1 MGDFRKKI
9 SCRLISRRKKLAR
22 KYLGKIIFCTE
33 KKISLMTYN
42 AEKEILHR
50 YMSGKK
56 ILTELNHPYPLPH
69 KSLMVNHLGGGRRNG
84 LDTSV
89 YVIHQQMAGAR
100 SSCGGFQDQSFA
112 FQD

>member
-1 MGDFRKKI
+1 
-9 SCRLISRRKKLAR
+9 
-22 KYLGKIIFCTE
+22 
-33 KKISLMTYN
+33 MTYN

-84 LDTSV
+84 FDTSV
-89 YVIHQQMAGAR
+89 NVIHQQMAGAR